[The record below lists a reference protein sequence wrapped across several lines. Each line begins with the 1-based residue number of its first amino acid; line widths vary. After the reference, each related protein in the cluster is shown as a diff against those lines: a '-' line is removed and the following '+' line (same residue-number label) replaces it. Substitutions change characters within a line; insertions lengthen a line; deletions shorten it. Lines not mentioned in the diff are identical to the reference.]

1 MKGAEVGRDLRHYL
15 TGAVLSAVLTVVAF
29 GAVMG
34 LALDR
39 PVTLAIVGVA
49 AIAQIVVQL
58 RYFLHIGLDRQKR
71 EDLQLILFS
80 VLMLALM
87 AFGTIWIMLNLAG
100 RMH

>member
-1 MKGAEVGRDLRHYL
+1 MNEAEVRHDLRHYL

-29 GAVMG
+29 GTVMV

-39 PVTLAIVGVA
+39 PVTLVVIAVA
-49 AIAQIVVQL
+49 AILQIVVQL

-80 VLMLALM
+80 VLMLSLM